1 MSKPDLEIQDLT
13 STTVFQTDDFL
24 ENIFIESHKVW
35 RDNKSIKGILV
46 RLLVDYINLV
56 WPPPSLHLLSKHA
69 TPLPQSV
76 RSGSVQRAARPGEAI
91 LHAVPAPWSGLWWGC
106 PTVTPQLIR
115 LKIHICIFKP

>member
-76 RSGSVQRAARPGEAI
+76 RSGSVQRAARRGYI
-91 LHAVPAPWSGLWWGC
+91 TRSSCTLVWSLVGLSYSYTSAHKAKD
-106 PTVTPQLIR
+106 PYLY
-115 LKIHICIFKP
+115 F